1 MLMLRERSYIMS
13 STKFKHLTLSERV
26 EIESC
31 LSKGMNAREI
41 SEYIQR
47 DATTISKEIK
57 RNRIEKAPNYFN
69 SSKEYVDNL
78 PLCAQQKRFPHVCNG
93 CCPNKRR
100 GCRKL
105 KYYYSAAE
113 AHSSYIENLRD
124 SRSGYDINVD
134 ELLELDS
141 FITPLIKQ
149 GQSLYHIKASNPTA
163 IKQSIR
169 TLYRYVEDELLDCRN
184 IDLPRKVSYKPRKK
198 RYESKIRPS
207 KIGHLYTDY
216 LNFLETNEIS
226 ETVQM
231 DTVEGLI
238 DDEKCLLTI
247 MFIKTKL
254 MLIRLLPKQ
263 TAQSVVSAFD
273 DIEKSLSSPD
283 QFKKVFQVILTDN
296 GPEFS
301 DILGLMRSSYTGEK
315 RFDLFFCD
323 PMRSDQKGTLEKNH
337 EHIRSIIPKGT
348 SINFLTEEQVHK
360 IESHINSYRRKSL
373 HNKTPYEMFEFSYG
387 VQLCQLL
394 RLSKVSSND
403 IILKPSLIR

>member
-1 MLMLRERSYIMS
+1 
-13 STKFKHLTLSERV
+13 
-26 EIESC
+26 
-31 LSKGMNAREI
+31 
-41 SEYIQR
+41 
-47 DATTISKEIK
+47 
-57 RNRIEKAPNYFN
+57 
-69 SSKEYVDNL
+69 
-78 PLCAQQKRFPHVCNG
+78 
-93 CCPNKRR
+93 
-100 GCRKL
+100 
-105 KYYYSAAE
+105 
-113 AHSSYIENLRD
+113 
-124 SRSGYDINVD
+124 
-134 ELLELDS
+134 
-141 FITPLIKQ
+141 
-149 GQSLYHIKASNPTA
+149 
-163 IKQSIR
+163 
-169 TLYRYVEDELLDCRN
+169 
-184 IDLPRKVSYKPRKK
+184 
-198 RYESKIRPS
+198 
-207 KIGHLYTDY
+207 
-216 LNFLETNEIS
+216 
-226 ETVQM
+226 
-231 DTVEGLI
+231 
-238 DDEKCLLTI
+238 
-247 MFIKTKL
+247 

-348 SINFLTEEQVHK
+348 SINFLTEEHVHK